1 MLFDTKNAE
10 RVERLRKQN
19 LERDKRMRAVGLV
32 RTGHANALFKDLF
45 PSDWP
50 RPIISNTI
58 DVIAQD
64 VAEQVGVLPTFT
76 AAGDSIINESQRS
89 RADKQTKIV
98 NHYVYASRLGS
109 RLIQA
114 ADRFN
119 TYGFLPVRVEA
130 NYDEH
135 RPHIHLD
142 DPMGSYYDRDR
153 FGTITLYVKT
163 FTRSARDLAALFPEH
178 ADRIL
183 KNQYTYESRGN
194 EPGKVLT
201 VAKVYDC
208 DRIAMI
214 ILDGHQ
220 NSRGLLLQEVEN
232 ELDKVP
238 VTIAQRPTIDGE
250 QRGAF
255 DDVLWVFAARAKL
268 ALLSLEATQK
278 SVEAPIALPQDVQ
291 ELAFG
296 PDSIL
301 RSATPEK
308 IRRVGLELPKSAIFE
323 DQMLDNEIK
332 FGARYP
338 EARAGQ
344 MDSSV
349 ITGRGV
355 QALMTGFDARV
366 KSSQVIL
373 GEAITDALSMC
384 LELDE
389 KVWPNQ
395 KRVVNTVTNG
405 TPYELKY
412 VASKDIKGD
421 YRVNYEYGLLAGLDP
436 NRALVWG
443 LQGLG
448 AGLFSKSFMR
458 RNLPLSMDVGEE
470 ERVIDVERLRDASLG
485 SVEALAGAIPQ
496 MAAGG
501 QNPQE
506 IIRIMGEL
514 VEARKKGTPIEKAI
528 AEAFAPKEEPPTPGA
543 GNPMENEA
551 SMSQTPQEGSPSPQA
566 GGGVE
571 MEGVRPQPP
580 AMQQML
586 AQLTGAGQPGTSVR
600 TVRQSR
606 I

>member
-1 MLFDTKNAE
+1 MSLDKALAAK
-10 RVERLRKQN
+10 VERLRKAN
-19 LERDKRMRAVGLV
+19 SDRDTRMRAVGLV
-32 RTGHANALFKDLF
+32 RAGHANMLFKDLF

-50 RPIISNTI
+50 KPIISNTI

-89 RADKQTKIV
+89 HADKLTKIT
-98 NHYVYASRLGS
+98 NHYVYAARLGS

-130 NYDEH
+130 QYDEE

-142 DPMGSYYDRDR
+142 DPVGAYFDKDRW
-153 FGTITLYVKT
+153 GVVTLYVKT
-163 FTRSARDLAALFPEH
+163 FKRTASELAALFPEH
-178 ADRIL
+178 ANRIL
-183 KNQYTYESRGN
+183 KGNGWATEGN
-194 EPGKVLT
+194 EPGRVLT
-201 VAKVYDC
+201 VA
-208 DRIAMI
+208 RIYEKDAI
-214 ILDGHQ
+214 
-220 NSRGLLLQEVEN
+220 SLLLMDGNNTAGLVLQRVEN
-232 ELDKVP
+232 PLGKVP
-238 VTIAQRPTIDGE
+238 VSIAERPTVDGE
-250 QRGAF
+250 TRGAF
-255 DDVLWVFAARAKL
+255 DDTLWVYAARAKL

-308 IRRVGLELPKSAIFE
+308 IRRVGLELPQSAIVE
-323 DQMLDNEIK
+323 DRLLDNEIK

-344 MDSSV
+344 VDSSV
-349 ITGRGV
+349 VTGRGV
-355 QALMTGFDARV
+355 QALMSGFDARV
-366 KSSQVIL
+366 KTNQMII
-373 GEAITDALSMC
+373 GEALTDALSMC

-389 KVWPNQ
+389 KVWPNTQ
-395 KRVVNTVTNG
+395 RVVNTVTNG

-412 VASKDIKGD
+412 TPSKDIKGD

-458 RNLPLSMDVGEE
+458 RNLPLSMDVAEE
-470 ERVIDVERLRDASLG
+470 ERVIDVERLRDASMG
-485 SVEALAGAIPQ
+485 GVEALAGAIPQ
-496 MAAGG
+496 MAAQG
-501 QNPQE
+501 QSPME
-506 IIRIMGEL
+506 IVRIMGEL
-514 VEARKKGTPIEKAI
+514 VDARKKGTPIEKAI
-528 AEAFAPKEEPPTPGA
+528 AKAFAPKEEPPTQGA
-543 GNPMENEA
+543 ETPEQMAA
-551 SMSQTPQEGSPSPQA
+551 SMSQEPNAGSAAPQTE
-566 GGGVE
+566 GGVQ
-571 MEGVRPQPP
+571 MEGVRPEPP
-580 AMQQML
+580 GMMQLL
-586 AQLTGAGQPGTSVR
+586 AQLSGSGAPGTSVR

>member
-1 MLFDTKNAE
+1 MYNTELADK
-10 RVERLRKQN
+10 VERLRKASID
-19 LERDKRMRAVGLV
+19 RDARMRAVSLV
-32 RTGHANALFKDLF
+32 RQGHANILFKDLF

-76 AAGDSIINESQRS
+76 ASGDSVINESQRS

-130 NYDEH
+130 NYDDK

-142 DPMGSYYDRDR
+142 DPMGSYYEKDRW
-153 FGTITLYVKT
+153 GKVTMYVKT
-163 FTRSARDLAALFPEH
+163 FRRRAREIAAMYPEH
-178 ADRIL
+178 YNIIVKKGYGHEDDPGRYLTIARI
-183 KNQYTYESRGN
+183 YEDNKLS
-194 EPGKVLT
+194 LLL
-201 VAKVYDC
+201 
-208 DRIAMI
+208 
-214 ILDGHQ
+214 LDGDKT
-220 NSRGLLLQEVEN
+220 NGLVLSSVDNPLG
-232 ELDKVP
+232 KIP
-238 VTIAQRPTIDGE
+238 VAIAERPTIDGE

-301 RSATPEK
+301 RSQSPEK
-308 IRRVGLELPKSAIFE
+308 IRRIGLELPQSAIVE
-323 DQMLDNEIK
+323 DRLLDNEIK

-344 MDSSV
+344 SDASV
-349 ITGRGV
+349 VTGRGV
-355 QALMTGFDARV
+355 QALMSGFDARV
-366 KSSQVIL
+366 KTNQMIL
-373 GEAITDALSMC
+373 GEALTDALTMC

-389 KVWPNQ
+389 KVWPDT

-412 VASKDIKGD
+412 TPSKDIKGD
-421 YRVNYEYGLLAGLDP
+421 YRVNYEYCLLAGLDP

-458 RNLPLSMDVGEE
+458 RNLPLSMDVAEE
-470 ERVIDVERLRDASLG
+470 ERVIDVERLRDATMG

-496 MAAGG
+496 MASQG

-506 IIRIMGEL
+506 IVRIMGEL
-514 VEARKKGTPIEKAI
+514 VEARKKGVPVEKAV
-528 AEAFAPKEEPPTPGA
+528 EKAFAPPEPPAQGD
-543 GNPMENEA
+543 GNSEQVA
-551 SMSQTPQEGSPSPQA
+551 SMMQDPSVGSASPQA
-566 GGGVE
+566 EGGVQLD
-571 MEGVRPQPP
+571 GVRPEPP
-580 AMQQML
+580 GMMQLL
-586 AQLTGAGQPGTSVR
+586 AQLSGSGSPGTSVR

>member
-1 MLFDTKNAE
+1 LYNKELSDK
-10 RVERLRKQN
+10 VERLRKAN
-19 LERDKRMRAVGLV
+19 IDRDTRMRAVSMV
-32 RTGHANALFKDLF
+32 RQGQANMLFKDLF
-45 PSDWP
+45 PGEWP
-50 RPIISNTI
+50 KPIISNTI

-76 AAGDSIINESQRS
+76 ASGDSVINESQRS
-89 RADKQTKIV
+89 KADKLTKIT

-109 RLIQA
+109 RLIQG

-130 NYDEH
+130 QYSDK

-142 DPMGSYYDRDR
+142 DPMGAYYEKDRW
-153 FGTITLYVKT
+153 GKVTLYVKT
-163 FTRSARDLAALFPEH
+163 FRQRARELAAMFPEH
-178 ADRIL
+178 YDLIVKKGYGGRDDAGRF
-183 KNQYTYESRGN
+183 
-194 EPGKVLT
+194 LT
-201 VAKVYDC
+201 VA
-208 DRIAMI
+208 RIYEADKLSLI
-214 ILDGHQ
+214 LLDGD
-220 NSRGLLLQEVEN
+220 NTAGLVLSSTANPLG
-232 ELDKVP
+232 KIP
-238 VTIAQRPTIDGE
+238 VAVAERPTIDGE

-301 RSATPEK
+301 RSQSPEK
-308 IRRVGLELPKSAIFE
+308 IRRIGLELPQSAIVE
-323 DQMLDNEIK
+323 DRILDDEIK

-344 MDSSV
+344 SDSSV
-349 ITGRGV
+349 VTGRGV
-355 QALMTGFDARV
+355 QALMSGFDARV
-366 KSSQVIL
+366 KTNQMII
-373 GEAITDALSMC
+373 GESLTDALMLC
-384 LELDE
+384 LEMDE
-389 KVWPNQ
+389 TIWPDT
-395 KRVVNTVTNG
+395 KRTVNTVTNG

-412 VASKDIKGD
+412 TPSKDIKGD

-458 RNLPLSMDVGEE
+458 RNLPLSMDVAEE
-470 ERVIDVERLRDASLG
+470 ERVIDVERLRDATMG

-496 MAAGG
+496 MASQG

-506 IIRIMGEL
+506 IVRIMGEL
-514 VEARKKGTPIEKAI
+514 VEARKKGVPVEKAVMK
-528 AEAFAPKEEPPTPGA
+528 AFKPPEPEPPAQGD
-543 GNPMENEA
+543 GNSEQMA
-551 SMSQTPQEGSPSPQA
+551 SMMQDPSVGSAAPQA
-566 GGGVE
+566 EGGVQ
-571 MEGVRPQPP
+571 MEGVRPEPP
-580 AMQQML
+580 GMMQLL
-586 AQLTGAGQPGTSVR
+586 AQLSGSGQPGTSVR